1 MFGIKQVGSWSDR
14 GPYGKY
20 TQNQPAPQ
28 EDIRIDSRLSA
39 VNRMY
44 QQPPGRTP
52 ILKLSSN
59 SNAPIAWITDP
70 TMGFRFFA

>member
-20 TQNQPAPQ
+20 TKNQPAPQ

-52 ILKLSSN
+52 ILKPSSN
-59 SNAPIAWITDP
+59 FTVP
-70 TMGFRFFA
+70 